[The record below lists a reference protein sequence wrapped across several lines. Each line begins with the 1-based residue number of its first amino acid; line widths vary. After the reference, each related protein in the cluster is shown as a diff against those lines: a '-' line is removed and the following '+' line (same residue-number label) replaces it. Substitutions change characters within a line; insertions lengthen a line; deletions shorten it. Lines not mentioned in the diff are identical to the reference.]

1 MAKYGILTP
10 TESLSRM
17 VEAIKL
23 LQNSSKLREQYR
35 DKALNRAKEFH
46 QNRIIEDFI
55 NIIGNTMLR
64 VFLV

>member
-1 MAKYGILTP
+1 
-10 TESLSRM
+10 M

-55 NIIGNTMLR
+55 NIIENS
-64 VFLV
+64 